1 MTLPY
6 ITLSCAMS
14 IDGYLD
20 SEAPRRVA
28 MSNAE
33 DFDRV
38 DQLRADSDAIMVGAS
53 TVRRDDPRLLVR
65 SADRRLERVAAGRS
79 MTPVKVTVTAS
90 GDLPVESS
98 FFTSGDVDK
107 IVYCPRAEA
116 ARIASA
122 LGGNATVV
130 ALRNEVTMRDVAE
143 DLAERGVR
151 RLMVEGGGRLHTQFL
166 REDIADE
173 LQLVIAP
180 FFVGE
185 SRAPRFVEAGA
196 FPWTATRRAR
206 LADTRRIGDVVLLRY
221 ALSERFEAAASAA
234 SAARVGADAVDRVGA
249 DRDRTA

>member
-1 MTLPY
+1 
-6 ITLSCAMS
+6 
-14 IDGYLD
+14 
-20 SEAPRRVA
+20 
-28 MSNAE
+28 
-33 DFDRV
+33 
-38 DQLRADSDAIMVGAS
+38 
-53 TVRRDDPRLLVR
+53 
-65 SADRRLERVAAGRS
+65 

-166 REDIADE
+166 REDIA
-173 LQLVIAP
+173 A
-180 FFVGE
+180 
-185 SRAPRFVEAGA
+185 
-196 FPWTATRRAR
+196 RAR
-206 LADTRRIGDVVLLRY
+206 CARAERRGCGWAPGGGSGGGDGGCWLGRR
-221 ALSERFEAAASAA
+221 SESWLGSRGPG
-234 SAARVGADAVDRVGA
+234 VG
-249 DRDRTA
+249 RTAGGTGRVQTFRGQQGRAEARTA

>member
-6 ITLSCAMS
+6 VTLSCAIS
-14 IDGYLD
+14 LDGYL
-20 SEAPRRVA
+20 SGEAPQRLI

-65 SADRRLERVAAGRS
+65 SEDRRLHRVSEGRS
-79 MTPVKVTVTAS
+79 ASPVKVTVTGS
-90 GDLPVESS
+90 GDLPAGSC
-98 FFTSGDVDK
+98 FFTAGDVEK
-107 IVYCPRAEA
+107 LVYCPRTVADRTA
-116 ARIASA
+116 GA
-122 LGGNATVV
+122 LGGSATVV
-130 ALRNEVTMRDVAE
+130 ALGDVVTMRDIVH
-143 DLAERGVR
+143 DLAERGIG

-185 SRAPRFVEAGA
+185 PRAPRFVDAGA

-206 LADTRRIGDVVLLRY
+206 LAESRQIGDVVLLRY
-221 ALSERFEAAASAA
+221 ALSERAASGASSAEIDGAVAAA
-234 SAARVGADAVDRVGA
+234 DRWSTDHGP
-249 DRDRTA
+249 TP